1 MRWVAAAVFG
11 LGLPM
16 LSLMLDHGRHRPAS
30 LRLGQMLAWLSV
42 VVLGPLTLDRLLH
55 QTRRSS
61 CRLPL
66 ARIPPIAARRASG
79 ASAGGHGDSG
89 ANRAGRRCVR
99 QPKPVQLPLTLRQ
112 PVDVLLK
119 NSQLSGEARIPG
131 EPWLRRDTRWLN
143 IPWLKADLPPGG
155 QPAVRT
161 QLIVR
166 VGGQP

>member
-1 MRWVAAAVFG
+1 MV
-11 LGLPM
+11 
-16 LSLMLDHGRHRPAS
+16 
-30 LRLGQMLAWLSV
+30 
-42 VVLGPLTLDRLLH
+42 
-55 QTRRSS
+55 
-61 CRLPL
+61 RLPVGTVIPVQIEL
-66 ARIPPIAARRASG
+66 AGDVFASP
-79 ASAGGHGDSG
+79 S
-89 ANRAGRRCVR
+89 
-99 QPKPVQLPLTLRQ
+99 PVQLPLTLRQ

-119 NSQLSGEARIPG
+119 DGQLSGEARIPG

>member
-1 MRWVAAAVFG
+1 MRTAGWPPGGRSA
-11 LGLPM
+11 
-16 LSLMLDHGRHRPAS
+16 LSQGIFRPGVS
-30 LRLGQMLAWLSV
+30 
-42 VVLGPLTLDRLLH
+42 
-55 QTRRSS
+55 RRSHGS
-61 CRLPL
+61 PGL
-66 ARIPPIAARRASG
+66 RASP
-79 ASAGGHGDSG
+79 
-89 ANRAGRRCVR
+89 R
-99 QPKPVQLPLTLRQ
+99 TLRQ

-119 NSQLSGEARIPG
+119 DGQLSGEARIPG